1 MRLLVC
7 ACACAVFVDLLL
19 AANAAPIAGARR
31 LSQDGVG
38 CRSPAACGSAVEF
51 EQALYKLI
59 DNQWVLVYACQ
70 CQDGRQIVV
79 NDAGVEVLK
88 VPGAAGTPA
97 ASPPPA
103 FAGAP
108 PPPTVADAP
117 PAPLVAAPPPP
128 GVRLNESPV
137 PGAPPSFSYWSV
149 DGWVEELQKRT
160 GGKEGRCTPEKGL
173 NTTLLVDANVD
184 ACKAPQ
190 LELGS
195 TCSADC
201 QLLVNALG
209 TPCVLA
215 INVNITG
222 FFNITNPKS
231 INTTFT
237 YAVNQCSKGQAI
249 TANPLFGAGSLS
261 ANETAAALGGSL
273 TGPNGTAVPAAPS
286 PPTAP
291 ASARRRLRTAA
302 QLRREAEP

>member
-1 MRLLVC
+1 ML
-7 ACACAVFVDLLL
+7 
-19 AANAAPIAGARR
+19 
-31 LSQDGVG
+31 
-38 CRSPAACGSAVEF
+38 

-88 VPGAAGTPA
+88 IHRALPR
-97 ASPPPA
+97 
-103 FAGAP
+103 
-108 PPPTVADAP
+108 
-117 PAPLVAAPPPP
+117 LV
-128 GVRLNESPV
+128 VRLA
-137 PGAPPSFSYWSV
+137 APPSFSYWSV